1 MPSLPAVIPTSANYL
16 PYPGLSF
23 ITFGDPSHSRLP
35 QQRKAVR
42 SHAASY
48 HHHPDKTSSAKH
60 ASGTRLALS
69 SCSKR
74 RQGRRRKCHVTVTFD
89 LSIPDTTLPRQA
101 IGLIEPHT
109 PSPLGILG
117 EGRVDPFRT
126 YPVPW
131 EPFLPR
137 LIDHCRCSFQGFYF
151 GCLDAKHHRDI
162 RLVGIDHD

>member
-1 MPSLPAVIPTSANYL
+1 MPSLPAVIPTSAHSL

-23 ITFGDPSHSRLP
+23 ITFGDPGQSRLP
-35 QQRKAVR
+35 HQRKAVR

-48 HHHPDKTSSAKH
+48 QHHLDKTSSAKH

-69 SCSKR
+69 SGSQR
-74 RQGRRRKCHVTVTFD
+74 RQGRRRKCHITVTLD
-89 LSIPDTTLPRQA
+89 LNIPDTTQPEHA

-131 EPFLPR
+131 EPFLPG
-137 LIDHCRCSFQGFYF
+137 LIDHCRRSFQSFCF
-151 GCLDAKHHRDI
+151 DCLDAEHPSGI
-162 RLVGIDHD
+162 RLVGIDPD